1 MQKTADTAFP
11 VHGLIAERWSPRAF
25 ADTPLDREQ
34 VGSLLEA
41 ARWAPS
47 CYNDQPWSF
56 LLAMR
61 SDGAAFDR
69 LADCLV
75 PGNAWARSAPLLL
88 LAVAR
93 TDFARDGRP
102 NRHAQHDV
110 GLALG
115 NLVLQAQA
123 LGLAAH
129 QMAGFDVEK
138 ARTTLGVPEGHE
150 PLTMVAVG
158 RSGDPASLPEKLRER
173 ELAPRTRKAL
183 DSFVFGSEWGEP
195 YTAVTRS

>member
-1 MQKTADTAFP
+1 MQKTAETSFP
-11 VHGLIAERWSPRAF
+11 VHDLVAERWSPRAF
-25 ADTPLDREQ
+25 AERPLDREQ
-34 VGSLLEA
+34 IGSLLEA

-47 CYNDQPWSF
+47 CFNDQPWSF
-56 LLAMR
+56 LLATR
-61 SDGAAFDR
+61 EEGAAFER

-93 TDFARDGRP
+93 TAFARDGKP
-102 NRHAQHDV
+102 NRHARHDV

-123 LGLAAH
+123 LGLAVH

-138 ARTTLGVPEGHE
+138 ARATLGVPDGHE
-150 PLTMVAVG
+150 PLTMAAVG
-158 RSGDPASLPEKLRER
+158 HPGDPASLPEALRAR
-173 ELAPRTRKAL
+173 ELAPRSRRPL
-183 DSFVFGSEWGEP
+183 ESFVFGGSWGEP
-195 YTAVTRS
+195 FAPIDER